1 MGMKNKNKDRNVI
14 KIGGS
19 VLRDEESYKNEA
31 LKVKEFA
38 ERTRGDRISI
48 VSSAIFGETDRL
60 LASVLD
66 GYIYRKEVESALRG
80 ESDEN
85 CIDECA
91 RKEVADS
98 LLIGEIKSTRIFSK
112 ALRDIGVENKVFAQG
127 NDYPIIANTGY
138 LKARV
143 DFEASKERF
152 VEIDKEIKER
162 VVLFVGFGAENKDEE
177 RVLLGRN
184 SSDYIAAIIGSLDD
198 RVERVIFRKDV
209 DGLYL
214 NYGLSN
220 QSLVTNMS
228 YDEARELLERN
239 PKVLHGGVLEVANGY
254 DILIE
259 NCNKPIGSG
268 GTLIKDYK
276 SFMGGD
282 SGPD

>member
-1 MGMKNKNKDRNVI
+1 MGMKNKNRDRNVI

-66 GYIYRKEVESALRG
+66 GYDYRKEVESALRG

-85 CIDECA
+85 CIEEYV
-91 RKEVADS
+91 RKEVVDS

-112 ALRDIGVENKVFAQG
+112 ALRDIGVENKVFVQG
-127 NDYPIIANTGY
+127 SDYPIIANTGY

-268 GTLIKDYK
+268 GTLI
-276 SFMGGD
+276 
-282 SGPD
+282 